1 MRNFKTMGLALVA
14 ILAMSALGA
23 ATAQA
28 EKPAKFTAGAGTTK
42 LDVSAEGK
50 QKFNLTGLAV
60 ECEVLDGH
68 AAFSG
73 ATTELT
79 GTGVGFTNCN
89 TVILGFINLPQ
100 TTVEPSSGCHFGF
113 AAGTWIGASSDATGS
128 VEICEITVTQYK
140 DKAHTEIYCREHV
153 TAQKVGGLT
162 YTNKEE
168 NGKATVTVDVNSGAT
183 VQTVKTNTGTT
194 GCNKQE
200 EVNAT
205 YTGNFWVTGTNEAG
219 EQTTTS
225 VSS

>member
-1 MRNFKTMGLALVA
+1 MRNIRIMGLALVA

-28 EKPAKFTAGAGTTK
+28 EKAAKFTAPEATK
-42 LDVSAEGK
+42 LDVSADGK

-68 AAFSG
+68 SAFSG

-100 TTVEPSSGCHFGF
+100 TTVVPSTGCHFNF
-113 AAGTWIGASSDATGS
+113 LAGTWTGESSDADGT
-128 VEICEITVTQYK
+128 VHVCEITVTQYK
-140 DKAHTEIYCREHV
+140 DKAHTEIYCRQHV
-153 TAQKVGGLT
+153 TTQTVGGLT

-168 NGKATVTVDVNSGAT
+168 NGIATVTVDVNSGPN
-183 VQTVKTNTGTT
+183 VETVKTNTSTT

-200 EVNAT
+200 ELTAT
-205 YTGNFWVTGTNEAG
+205 YTGSFWVTGTDAFG
-219 EQTTTS
+219 SQVATS